1 MTIDPKSLKLF
12 VQVMQEGTIS
22 AVAEREHI
30 AAAAISRRIAE
41 LESTLDV
48 ALVKRSNRGLQPTPA
63 GQMLIS
69 RSHRVLNELESLQM
83 QLHDYRSGARGY
95 VRIHANMSAINEFLP
110 TELKRW
116 LASNPAVR
124 IDLTQALSSEIS
136 QAVADNAADI
146 GLLVVDEPL
155 AEVEY
160 LPYRSDQLVVITPT
174 QHPLAQRTRI
184 TFADTLPYMYIG
196 LPQGSQLN
204 LQLTR
209 AAMSSGKNW
218 QIRFLVQNYGAQTLM
233 VEAGLGIG
241 LLPRRIAEAHAK
253 ALKLNI
259 IELDEEWAHR
269 QMHICI
275 RSYDSLS
282 ISARGLVDQMAGNR
296 PPHALVPP

>member
-12 VQVMQEGTIS
+12 VQVMHEGTIS

-30 AAAAISRRIAE
+30 AAAAVSRRIAD
-41 LESTLDV
+41 LEAALGV
-48 ALVKRSNRGLQPTPA
+48 ALVKRSNRGLQPTDA

-83 QLHDYRSGARGY
+83 QMHDYRSGARGY

-110 TELKRW
+110 SELKVW
-116 LASNPAVR
+116 LASNPAIR
-124 IDLTQALSSEIS
+124 IDLTQALSSEVS
-136 QAVADNAADI
+136 QAIADNAADI

-155 AEVEY
+155 DGVEY
-160 LPYRSDQLVVITPT
+160 LPYQSDQLVIITPID
-174 QHPLAQRTRI
+174 HPLSGQARI

-209 AAMSSGKNW
+209 AAMATGLRW

-253 ALKLNI
+253 ALRLHI
-259 IELDEEWAHR
+259 IELDEPWADR

-282 ISARGLVDQMAGNR
+282 VSARSLVDQMVDNVQLRA
-296 PPHALVPP
+296 

>member
-12 VQVMQEGTIS
+12 VQVMQEGTIR

-30 AAAAISRRIAE
+30 AAAAVSRRIAD
-41 LESTLDV
+41 LESALGVT
-48 ALVKRSNRGLQPTPA
+48 LVKRSNRGLQPTDA

-69 RSHRVLNELESLQM
+69 RSHRVLNELESLSMQM
-83 QLHDYRSGARGY
+83 NDYRSGARGY

-110 TELKRW
+110 KELKTY
-116 LASNPAVR
+116 LANNPAVR

-136 QAVADNAADI
+136 QAVADNATDL

-155 AEVEY
+155 EGVQY
-160 LPYRSDQLVVITPT
+160 LPYQSDTLVIIAATH
-174 QHPLAQRTRI
+174 HPLASQHRV
-184 TFADTLPYMYIG
+184 TFTDTLPYMYIG

-209 AAMSSGKNW
+209 AAMAAGQNW
-218 QIRFLVQNYGAQTLM
+218 QIRFLVQNYGALALM

-253 ALKLNI
+253 AVGIKI
-259 IELDEEWAHR
+259 IALDETWATR
-269 QMHICI
+269 QMHLCI
-275 RSYDSLS
+275 RNYDSLS
-282 ISARGLVDQMAGNR
+282 VSARVLVDQMAATR
-296 PPHALVPP
+296 